1 MSGIDG
7 TDRGGLV
14 VYRAAPGVDAIDE
27 YCRRLVAA
35 ICAEGSQAYYVAG
48 GLTAARRTAGAPPWI
63 LLQYNPFAYGRA
75 GFAPGVV
82 PDALA
87 LRRHTGAPLA
97 VMVHEAWVDM
107 DDVRSTLIGTWQRL
121 QLRSLLRFADI
132 VMTSSEALAAELG
145 RGAVHVPVASTITP
159 TAVAQADARRR
170 LGLDEGL
177 HVALFGRANAS
188 RALDYAEGSI
198 AAIAASRRAPALT
211 VLNLGADAPAVHA
224 PDGITVITPGRRSPD
239 ELSLWLSAGDMLL
252 LPFTDGVTTRRTTVM
267 AALAHGRAVVG
278 LHGPRTDRVLIEH
291 PQALTL
297 TPVGDRAALADAAV
311 RIARDPDR
319 LRRSGEAARRL
330 YAERFDW
337 PVIARHVLS
346 ALEPLTAGHRAL
358 PEAA

>member
-1 MSGIDG
+1 MSALDG
-7 TDRGGLV
+7 ADRGGLV

-35 ICAEGSQAYYVAG
+35 LCAEGSQAYYVAG

-87 LRRHTGAPLA
+87 LRHRTGAPLA

-107 DDVRSTLIGTWQRL
+107 DDLRSTLIGTWQRL
-121 QLRSLLRFADI
+121 QLRSLLRFADM

-159 TAVAQADARRR
+159 PAASQEQARRQ
-170 LGLDEGL
+170 LGLAEGL

-188 RALDYAEGSI
+188 RALDYAERSI
-198 AAIAASRRAPALT
+198 AAIAAAPCGRELT
-211 VLNLGADAPAVHA
+211 VLNLGADAPPVRA
-224 PDGITVITPGRRSPD
+224 PAGVTVVTPGRRSPA

-278 LHGPRTDRVLIEH
+278 LHGPRTDRVLFEH
-291 PQALTL
+291 PEALTL
-297 TPVGDRAALADAAV
+297 TPVGDHAALAAAAV
-311 RIARDPDR
+311 QLAGDPGR

-330 YAERFDW
+330 YVERFDW
-337 PVIARHVLS
+337 PVIARHVRS
-346 ALEPLTAGHRAL
+346 ALEPLAAGHRAL